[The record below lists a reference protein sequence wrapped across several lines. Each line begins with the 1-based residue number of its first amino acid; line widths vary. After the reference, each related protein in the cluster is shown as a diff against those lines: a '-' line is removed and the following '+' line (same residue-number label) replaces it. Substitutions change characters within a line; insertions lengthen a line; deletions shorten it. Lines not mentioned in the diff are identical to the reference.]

1 MLVNGVDRPLS
12 SSGSSVEYGEQNFL
26 QSAAD
31 LTRVGRFK
39 MVRQSKP
46 SRKATAS
53 RRTAQSGV
61 AGKAHK
67 TKVPRIKDAD
77 ATRNNILD
85 EALREFSDSGYS
97 GARVDTIAD
106 KTRTSKRMLYYYYG
120 SKEGLYLEVLK
131 ECYRRIRG
139 LEVAFHL
146 ENLPPM
152 LALRKLVELTVD
164 YQATHSDFIRII
176 MTENIHRGEHIVQI
190 PELKAVNR
198 QIIQL
203 ITQLCRR
210 GVAEG
215 VFRDDFDPVDL
226 HMNIS
231 ALSFFNVSNQ
241 YTFGYL
247 FDRDFTDK
255 KTQAARREEIV
266 ETIIRYVRAP

>member
-1 MLVNGVDRPLS
+1 MFANGVDRSLS
-12 SSGSSVEYGEQNFL
+12 STDSATEMGVQGIQR
-26 QSAAD
+26 SAAD
-31 LTRVGRFK
+31 QIRAGRIT
-39 MVRQSKP
+39 MVRLSKP
-46 SRKATAS
+46 SRKAKIT
-53 RRTAQSGV
+53 RRSAHPGV
-61 AGKAHK
+61 AVKLHK
-67 TKVPRIKDAD
+67 PKGPRIKDAD
-77 ATRNNILD
+77 ATRTNILD

-106 KTRTSKRMLYYYYG
+106 RTRTSKRMLYYYYG

-131 ECYRRIRG
+131 ECYGRIRG
-139 LEVAFHL
+139 LEAAFHL

-198 QIIQL
+198 RIIEL
-203 ITQLCRR
+203 ITQLCKR

>member
-1 MLVNGVDRPLS
+1 M
-12 SSGSSVEYGEQNFL
+12 
-26 QSAAD
+26 A
-31 LTRVGRFK
+31 
-39 MVRQSKP
+39 RQSKP
-46 SRKATAS
+46 LRKSTVS
-53 RRTAQSGV
+53 RRTALPGA

-67 TKVPRIKDAD
+67 TRIPRVKDAD
-77 ATRNNILD
+77 ATRTNILD

-106 KTRTSKRMLYYYYG
+106 RTRTSKRMLYYYYG

-164 YQATHSDFIRII
+164 YQATHADFIRII

-198 QIIQL
+198 QII
-203 ITQLCRR
+203 
-210 GVAEG
+210 AEG

>member
-1 MLVNGVDRPLS
+1 
-12 SSGSSVEYGEQNFL
+12 
-26 QSAAD
+26 
-31 LTRVGRFK
+31 

-46 SRKATAS
+46 GRKAVA
-53 RRTAQSGV
+53 RGRT
-61 AGKAHK
+61 GKAVSGEK
-67 TKVPRIKDAD
+67 PRDGKAPRIKNAD
-77 ATRNNILD
+77 ATRTNILD
-85 EALREFSDSGYS
+85 EALREFSDNGYS

-106 KTRTSKRMLYYYYG
+106 RTRTSKRMLYYYYG
-120 SKEGLYLEVLK
+120 SKEGLYVEVLK
-131 ECYRRIRG
+131 ESYRRIRG

-176 MTENIHRGEHIVQI
+176 MTENIHRGEHIAQI
-190 PELKAVNR
+190 PELKVVNR
-198 QIIQL
+198 QIIKL

-231 ALSFFNVSNQ
+231 ALAFFNVSNQ
-241 YTFGYL
+241 HTFGYL

-255 KTQAARREEIV
+255 KTHAARREEIV

>member
-1 MLVNGVDRPLS
+1 ML
-12 SSGSSVEYGEQNFL
+12 
-26 QSAAD
+26 
-31 LTRVGRFK
+31 
-39 MVRQSKP
+39 
-46 SRKATAS
+46 
-53 RRTAQSGV
+53 
-61 AGKAHK
+61 
-67 TKVPRIKDAD
+67 
-77 ATRNNILD
+77 
-85 EALREFSDSGYS
+85 
-97 GARVDTIAD
+97 
-106 KTRTSKRMLYYYYG
+106 
-120 SKEGLYLEVLK
+120 
-131 ECYRRIRG
+131 RRIRG
-139 LEVAFHL
+139 LEAAFHL

-198 QIIQL
+198 QIIEL
-203 ITQLCRR
+203 ITQLCKR

-247 FDRDFTDK
+247 FDRNFTDK

-266 ETIIRYVRAP
+266 ETIIRYVRAPFKMDSRRKNSR

>member
-12 SSGSSVEYGEQNFL
+12 LTDSVAEFGVQGVRR
-26 QSAAD
+26 SAVSHVRAR
-31 LTRVGRFK
+31 RVT
-39 MVRQSKP
+39 MVRLSKP
-46 SRKATAS
+46 SRKGKVS
-53 RRTAQSGV
+53 RQSAQPAIAAKSHKP
-61 AGKAHK
+61 KA
-67 TKVPRIKDAD
+67 PRIKDAD
-77 ATRNNILD
+77 ATRTNILD

-106 KTRTSKRMLYYYYG
+106 RTRTSKRMLYYYYG

-131 ECYRRIRG
+131 ECFGRIRG
-139 LEVAFHL
+139 LEAAFHL

-176 MTENIHRGEHIVQI
+176 MTENIHRGEHIAQI

-198 QIIQL
+198 QIIEL
-203 ITQLCRR
+203 ITQLCNR

-247 FDRDFTDK
+247 FDRNFTDK
-255 KTQAARREEIV
+255 NTQAARREEIV